1 MLRVIELAGGLA
13 SQFATMTLAELGADV
28 VKVEPPGGDP
38 ARSRRGAVPGDFSF
52 EYLNRRKRSVCIDRS
67 TKQGRQLL
75 LDLVAG
81 ADAVV
86 EDLDAETVRRQR
98 LSYRSL
104 RAANEHIVVASI
116 SPFGRGG
123 PRADWVANDFIVQAM
138 GGIVH
143 GTGWDDGPP
152 QTLPAELAGFLA
164 GLQAAAMTAGA
175 VFGVRSGEHDQSAAG
190 RGEGRDGRGV
200 HFDISMQEAMST
212 HWTRE
217 IERWVYHGLG
227 GSRGNREMG
236 LQGFPHTM
244 MARDG
249 WVFVLALMAEW
260 EPLAHFLGLD
270 DFVTHEWSD
279 PQTRYERWAEIEP
292 QFTASIASRGKYQW
306 LTDSAEAGYTFAPID
321 DVLEMQASPQLA
333 ARDFFG
339 TTEVDGEALKHPR
352 LPFNWAAD
360 PAGENR
366 APALGEH
373 TDEVLG
379 DLLDIAGDER
389 AKLRSAGVIG

>member
-13 SQFATMTLAELGADV
+13 SQFATMTLAELGADI
-28 VKVEPPGGDP
+28 VKVELPGGDA
-38 ARSRRGAVPGDFSF
+38 ARSRRQAAPGDFSF

-67 TKQGRQLL
+67 TKQGRKLL
-75 LDLVAG
+75 LDLVSG

-86 EDLDAETVRRQR
+86 EDLDAAIVRRQR

-104 RAANEHIVVASI
+104 RAANANIVVASI
-116 SPFGRGG
+116 SPFGRSG
-123 PRADWVANDFIVQAM
+123 PRAEWVANDFIVQAM

-152 QTLPAELAGFLA
+152 QKLPGELAGFLA
-164 GLQAAAMTAGA
+164 GLQAAAMTVGA
-175 VFGVRSGEHDQSAAG
+175 VFGVRRDEPGGERGDHHGGAG
-190 RGEGRDGRGV
+190 GV
-200 HFDISMQEAMST
+200 HFDISMQEAVST

-227 GSRGNREMG
+227 GSRGNRDMG
-236 LQGFPHTM
+236 LQGFPHTV

-321 DVLEMQASPQLA
+321 DVLEMQHSPQLA

-339 TTEVDGEALKHPR
+339 STEVDGEALKHPR
-352 LPFNWAAD
+352 LPFNWAAA

-366 APALGEH
+366 APTLGEH
-373 TDEVLG
+373 TDEVL
-379 DLLDIAGDER
+379 DHLLGIAGDER
-389 AKLRSAGVIG
+389 AKLRAAGVTG